1 MEAIPSSLLL
11 LGIVEDMIPLN
22 KLTKPGFKALLQV
35 LGVKDAPQP
44 KQVKVLLKSYQ
55 SSIKDILHE
64 EFATLGSQVALT
76 ADSWTSK
83 QKKGFFAVTC
93 HYIKPNWVCCFYV
106 FFLILRIFQEQ

>member
-1 MEAIPSSLLL
+1 
-11 LGIVEDMIPLN
+11 MIPLN
-22 KLTKPGFKALLQV
+22 RLTKPGFKAMLQV

-64 EFATLGSQVALT
+64 EFATLGSSQVALT

-93 HYIKPNWVCCFYV
+93 HYIKPNWVCCFLK
-106 FFLILRIFQEQ
+106 FFRYYEFFQEQ